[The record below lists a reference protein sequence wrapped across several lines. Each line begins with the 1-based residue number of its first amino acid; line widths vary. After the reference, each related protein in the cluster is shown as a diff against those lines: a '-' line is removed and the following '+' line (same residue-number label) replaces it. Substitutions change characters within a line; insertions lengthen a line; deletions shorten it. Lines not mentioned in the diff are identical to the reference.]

1 MPTVDAIARLK
12 ITLEHVKPDV
22 VRRIEV
28 PLGLRLDRLHL
39 VIQASFNWT
48 NSHLWE
54 FRAGGAAWGPS
65 DPDMA
70 FNDGSNDA
78 AKATLLD
85 VLEDTGAKTI
95 KYVYDFGD
103 HWSHSIRVERI
114 GAPDP
119 RLTYPGLLEA
129 KGRRPPEDVGGP
141 PGYADFLQA
150 LADPRHERHADLRE
164 WYGDDDFDPT
174 AIDVAAIADALEAL
188 AASWTRKRT
197 VNKPKR

>member
-65 DPDMA
+65 DPDIA

-95 KYVYDFGD
+95 KYVCPPSAPLGQT
-103 HWSHSIRVERI
+103 ERF
-114 GAPDP
+114 A
-119 RLTYPGLLEA
+119 
-129 KGRRPPEDVGGP
+129 
-141 PGYADFLQA
+141 
-150 LADPRHERHADLRE
+150 
-164 WYGDDDFDPT
+164 
-174 AIDVAAIADALEAL
+174 
-188 AASWTRKRT
+188 
-197 VNKPKR
+197 